1 MKTDKLLS
9 AYIMDPVINKKD
21 KQGVETFFKLQFF
34 QPCSQSVLMSYT
46 DHKAK

>member
-21 KQGVETFFKLQFF
+21 KQGGETFFLIASFSNF
-34 QPCSQSVLMSYT
+34 VPNVFYIIC
-46 DHKAK
+46 